1 MNTPLVVGL
10 VAWMGLQAREAR
22 VFVNGERADGLRDVV
37 LEEVSVRIDAKGDIY
52 ITAPQYEVG
61 GVSGDTATEA
71 APAGTWWL
79 VVEDF
84 GSKALEIQVTVNG
97 RPVAT
102 VRSGQGAAPLD
113 LAPWLHRGVNQ
124 VEVRAPAATAASG
137 GPLSVAVVQGAGGQK
152 PVATDVRFSRD
163 PAAASSEMVRAFVVR
178 IP

>member
-10 VAWMGLQAREAR
+10 VAWMGIQAREAR

-52 ITAPQYEVG
+52 ITAPQYVVG
-61 GVSGDTATEA
+61 GVSGESATEA
-71 APAGTWWL
+71 APPGEWWL
-79 VVEDF
+79 VTEDF
-84 GSKALEIQVTVNG
+84 GSSSLEIQVVVNG

-102 VRSGQGAAPLD
+102 IRSGQATTPLD

-124 VEVRAPAATAASG
+124 VEVLAPAAVGAGG
-137 GPLSVAVVQGAGGQK
+137 GPLSISVVHGADGQK
-152 PVATDVRFSRD
+152 AVATDVRFSRD
-163 PAAASSEMVRAFVVR
+163 PSAASADMKRSFVVR